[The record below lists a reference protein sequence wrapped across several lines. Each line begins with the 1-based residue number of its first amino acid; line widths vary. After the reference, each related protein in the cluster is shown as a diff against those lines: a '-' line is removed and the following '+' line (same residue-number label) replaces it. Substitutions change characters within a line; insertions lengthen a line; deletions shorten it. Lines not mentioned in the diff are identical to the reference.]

1 MFVVPFIQ
9 LINSVLF
16 RLVQKQMAL
25 LLGRDKVFLRGGEGI
40 DEGIVIQQN
49 SNLRLHE
56 YFKELARRLELTVP
70 KSPDDVYKKFLEP
83 SRSLWLLPLVSL
95 H

>member
-1 MFVVPFIQ
+1 
-9 LINSVLF
+9 
-16 RLVQKQMAL
+16 MAL

-40 DEGIVIQQN
+40 DGGVIQLN

-56 YFKELARRLELTVP
+56 YFKELARRLELTAP
-70 KSPDDVYKKFLEP
+70 KSPEEVYKKFLEP
-83 SRSLWLLPLVSL
+83 SRSPWLLLLASL